1 MAQISDSGAFAQ
13 LSEAREK
20 PLEKPESSS
29 KLLESLDCLL
39 EQYLQLLH
47 RHQTLHAQLGKQL
60 SSGFFSLA
68 QANYSSPGRRYGQD
82 YYDERMKAT
91 RRISVE
97 PPANREDKSFEPE
110 GTEDIGSSSQ
120 SYIFKIQTT
129 LADYDPEEEK
139 SESETANSGE
149 NAESSESALDPGSS
163 ETAED
168 RTETPSTPEES
179 EEGAPPKNSSSST
192 APKRALPSPDPL
204 RWYGVLV
211 PPSLRSAQRSFVT
224 ATESISELAS
234 ITTEIR
240 NVEERVSKLRYR
252 LGLS

>member
-1 MAQISDSGAFAQ
+1 MAQVSESGAFAQ
-13 LSEAREK
+13 LSDAREK
-20 PLEKPESSS
+20 HLGKPESSS
-29 KLLESLDCLL
+29 KLLESLDSLL

-47 RHQTLHAQLGKQL
+47 RHQTLHAQLGNQL

-91 RRISVE
+91 RRISVK
-97 PPANREDKSFEPE
+97 PPANREDKSLEPE
-110 GTEDIGSSSQ
+110 ETEDTGSSSQ
-120 SYIFKIQTT
+120 SYMFKIKTT
-129 LADYDPEEEK
+129 LADYETEEEK
-139 SESETANSGE
+139 PKSETAISGE
-149 NAESSESALDPGSS
+149 NAESSESALNPGSG

-168 RTETPSTPEES
+168 RTETPSTPGES
-179 EEGAPPKNSSSST
+179 EEGAPSKNSSSST

-224 ATESISELAS
+224 ATESMSELAS
-234 ITTEIR
+234 IATEIR
-240 NVEERVSKLRYR
+240 NVEERVFKLRCR